1 MNFLPNHCSPKG
13 AYKLETNGW
22 TLEFDFA
29 KAPFRYKVFSQLV
42 RKNSTEI
49 LEKTEKSKWKEISIV
64 RIATRV
70 EP

>member
-13 AYKLETNGW
+13 AHKLETNSW

-29 KAPFRYKVFSQLV
+29 KASFRHKVFSQLV
-42 RKNSTEI
+42 RKNSTEM

>member
-1 MNFLPNHCSPKG
+1 MNFLPNYCSPRG

-29 KAPFRYKVFSQLV
+29 KAPFGHKVFSQLV
-42 RKNSTEI
+42 EKNSTEK
-49 LEKTEKSKWKEISIV
+49 LEKTEKSKWKEISKM